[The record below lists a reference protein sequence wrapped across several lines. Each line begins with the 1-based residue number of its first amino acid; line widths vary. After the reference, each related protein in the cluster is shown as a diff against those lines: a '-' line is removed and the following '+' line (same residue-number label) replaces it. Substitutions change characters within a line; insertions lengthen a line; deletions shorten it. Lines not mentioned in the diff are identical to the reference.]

1 MTNEQRETVSY
12 AIGVF
17 DCMSGF
23 LRTLD
28 SKGLA
33 LSSQMNSAAEM
44 LQEMLDVDR
53 QQGEDVQGG

>member
-1 MTNEQRETVSY
+1 MSY
-12 AIGVF
+12 AIGVI

-23 LRTLD
+23 LRTMGD
-28 SKGLA
+28 KGLA
-33 LSSQMNSAAEM
+33 MSSQMSSAAEM

>member
-1 MTNEQRETVSY
+1 MTGEQRETVSY
-12 AIGVF
+12 AIGVI

-23 LRTLD
+23 LRALGD
-28 SKGLA
+28 KGLA
-33 LSSQMNSAAEM
+33 MRSQMNSAAEM